1 MPPRAPSAPIDD
13 RALELVAARAEL
25 VLEALDEDPEVRVV
39 RPRVHLGDEEDA
51 QGSTRA

>member
-1 MPPRAPSAPIDD
+1 MPPGATSAPIDD

-51 QGSTRA
+51 QGATRA